1 MPMFLSLRH
10 SKTISCFLSSIFSVT
25 EVPPLKRF
33 SSLWIAIS
41 LLSILTHQN
50 TKSTTGLCIYNTLEE
65 RLKTPLKISLIY
77 VDSAYHQE
85 AKAIKFIHFLIN
97 CGETSQGLPN
107 RALNP
112 LTKVTFRG
120 RPRDVPK
127 KRPDVLRMSPYG
139 PLCNVK
145 GRICSRTSLDKRL
158 YNIKFTYSKRQFTH
172 NP

>member
-1 MPMFLSLRH
+1 MPMFLSLRR

-41 LLSILTHQN
+41 LFSILTHQN

-65 RLKTPLKISLIY
+65 RLKTPLKISLIE

-97 CGETSQGLPN
+97 CGETSQGLPS
-107 RALNP
+107 RALNQ
-112 LTKVTFRG
+112 LANVTSLG

-127 KRPDVLRMSPYG
+127 NVLTSSGGPHMVHYVTSRDASAAGRPWDVL
-139 PLCNVK
+139 K
-145 GRICSRTSLDKRL
+145 TSI
-158 YNIKFTYSKRQFTH
+158 Y
-172 NP
+172 P